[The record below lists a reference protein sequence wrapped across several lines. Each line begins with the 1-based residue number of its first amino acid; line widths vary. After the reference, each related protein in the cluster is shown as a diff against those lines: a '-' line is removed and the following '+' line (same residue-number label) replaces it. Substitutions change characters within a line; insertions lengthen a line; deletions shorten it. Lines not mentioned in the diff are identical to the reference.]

1 MCGRILG
8 ILEFSERLPTW
19 HVVYSLL
26 EADLSLKTAL
36 FCFLFFAFG
45 SFDRQF
51 IPRPAIMDQHNRFT

>member
-36 FCFLFFAFG
+36 FFLFFAFG

-51 IPRPAIMDQHNRFT
+51 IPSPAIVHQHKRFT